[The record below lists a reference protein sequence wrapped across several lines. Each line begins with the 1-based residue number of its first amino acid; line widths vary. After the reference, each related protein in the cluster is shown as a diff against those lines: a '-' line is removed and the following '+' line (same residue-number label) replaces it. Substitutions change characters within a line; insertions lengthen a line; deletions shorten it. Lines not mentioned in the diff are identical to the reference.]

1 MLMPSAQAS
10 VAYVTFP
17 TRFGEMAVAWHLI
30 RGRPKVLWIF
40 LPDRRRSLAGRV
52 RGRFDGARPGS
63 CQPVGRLALAIE
75 RCLAGKR
82 VTFDLGLLDFTQC
95 SSFQEGVLRA
105 EYGIPRGS
113 VSTYGR
119 IARHLGA
126 PRAPRAVGRALATN
140 PFPIVIPCHRA
151 VRSDGSLGG
160 FRGGVPMKRALLEME
175 GVTVT
180 PSGRVAPDTP
190 FHY

>member
-1 MLMPSAQAS
+1 VKRRVGTPVS
-10 VAYVTFP
+10 YVTLSSS
-17 TRFGEMAVAWHLI
+17 FGELAVAWTLI
-30 RGRPKVLWIF
+30 GGRPKVLWIF
-40 LPDRRRSLAGRV
+40 LPDRRRSLARRV
-52 RGRFDGARPGS
+52 RERFEGASPGS
-63 CQPVGRLALAIE
+63 CPPVDRLALAIE
-75 RCLAGKR
+75 RCLQGKP
-82 VTFDLGLLDFTQC
+82 VAFDLRILDFAQC
-95 SSFQEGVLRA
+95 SSFQERVLRA
-105 EYGIPRGS
+105 EYAIPRGS

-119 IARHLGA
+119 IARHLGV

-151 VRSDGSLGG
+151 VRSDGNLCG

-180 PSGRVAPDTP
+180 PSGRVAPGTR